1 MNMLSMAVIE
11 SKKELEA
18 LISNTY
24 FSSFAF
30 AAVAILIAI
39 VVATLIKWQG
49 HPDNSYKT
57 RRIWWIIIGVVV
69 PIAFWAIN
77 YFYVGT
83 FIQKAS
89 WSADFLKANIIATLI
104 GLVCYFLVSIITM
117 LIFRS
122 SKWGSI
128 LGKTKDK

>member
-1 MNMLSMAVIE
+1 MNMFSMAVIE

-24 FSSFAF
+24 FSSLAF
-30 AAVAILIAI
+30 AGVALLIALVI
-39 VVATLIKWQG
+39 ALLIKWQG
-49 HPDNSYKT
+49 HPDNSYRT
-57 RRIWWIIIGVVV
+57 RRIWWIIIGVIV

-83 FIQKAS
+83 YIQKAS
-89 WSADFLKANIIATLI
+89 WSADFLKANIFATLI
-104 GLVCYFLVSIITM
+104 GLICYFLVSIITM